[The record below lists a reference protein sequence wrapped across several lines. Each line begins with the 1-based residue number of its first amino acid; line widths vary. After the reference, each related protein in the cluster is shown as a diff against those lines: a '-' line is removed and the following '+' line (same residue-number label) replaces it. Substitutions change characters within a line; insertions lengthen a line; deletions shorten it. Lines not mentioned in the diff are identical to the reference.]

1 MPKLLSIRK
10 VNMKGMCFSIILQKA
25 VVIRVKK
32 IRTVNYIES
41 LIKRKEIFK
50 KHGENKSFFILF
62 FFVFLCFFGFFY
74 MLFQT

>member
-10 VNMKGMCFSIILQKA
+10 VNMKGISFSIILQKA
-25 VVIRVKK
+25 EVIRVKK

-50 KHGENKSFFILF
+50 KHGENKSLFI
-62 FFVFLCFFGFFY
+62 FFVFLCFFDFFY